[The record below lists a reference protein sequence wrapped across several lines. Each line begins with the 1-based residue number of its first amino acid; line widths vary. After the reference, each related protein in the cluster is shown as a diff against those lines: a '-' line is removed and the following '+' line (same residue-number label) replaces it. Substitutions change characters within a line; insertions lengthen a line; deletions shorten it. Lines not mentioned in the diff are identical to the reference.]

1 MQTFMPDFD
10 FRIVAAT
17 LDHKRLGKQR
27 VEALQL
33 LQAFNDLANR
43 WRNHPVFRMW
53 YMNRGLLAAYGI
65 AMCNHWAA
73 LGYSDNCKNRIID
86 ALPCDTLRQFAIT
99 YATTGI
105 NSLPEMYE
113 LPEWMKPR
121 DGYNIRSEYRAILLE
136 KNFKHYGKMNWS
148 EDPKPKMQYPLYPIM
163 GDLIQEHGIVAEV
176 VASDCVGNGFVIN
189 PMGEIYNVE
198 HVEKIVNSVH
208 HLWRVVS

>member
-1 MQTFMPDFD
+1 MQTFLPYLD
-10 FRIVAAT
+10 FRISAMT

-65 AMCNHWAA
+65 AMCNHWTA
-73 LGYSDNCKNRIID
+73 LGYSDNCKNRIIE

-105 NSLPEMYE
+105 DSLP
-113 LPEWMKPR
+113 PEYVKPPWM
-121 DGYNIRSEYRAILLE
+121 GLNEYNIQSEYRAILLE
-136 KNFKHYGKMNWS
+136 KKFEYYGKLNWD
-148 EDPKPKMQYPLYPIM
+148 EDPKEKMTYPLYPII
-163 GDLIQEHGIVAEV
+163 GDMITDHGVIVEV
-176 VASDCVGNGFVIN
+176 VTTDCFGNGFVIN
-189 PMGEIYNVE
+189 PLGEIYNVE